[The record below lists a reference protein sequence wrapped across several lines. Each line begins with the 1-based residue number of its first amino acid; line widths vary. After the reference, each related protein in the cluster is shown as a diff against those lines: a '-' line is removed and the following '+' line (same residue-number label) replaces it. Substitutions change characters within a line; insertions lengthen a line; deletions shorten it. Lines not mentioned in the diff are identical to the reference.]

1 MPDGAGGGAVMLMLL
16 SSEACFVLALLCV
29 VWGVVSAMRVVA
41 ALHGRGIKIQPV
53 LLNVL
58 ILKYLYQYRA
68 ITLAETGRTGL
79 LFYSYVFAMNLAL
92 LAAIT
97 GLVVRA
103 AWGF

>member
-1 MPDGAGGGAVMLMLL
+1 MAMMMLL
-16 SSEACFVLALLCV
+16 SSEVCFVLAIMCLI
-29 VWGVVSAMRVVA
+29 WGVVSAVRIAA
-41 ALHGRGIKIQPV
+41 ALHERGIKIQPV

-58 ILKYLYQYRA
+58 IFKYLYEYRA

-92 LAAIT
+92 LAALT

>member
-1 MPDGAGGGAVMLMLL
+1 MLMFL
-16 SSEACFVLALLCV
+16 SSEACFVVALLCM
-29 VWGVVSAMRVVA
+29 VWGVVSAVRIAA
-41 ALHGRGIKIQPV
+41 ALHERGIRIQPV

-58 ILKYLYQYRA
+58 IFKYLYQYRA

-79 LFYSYVFAMNLAL
+79 LFYSYVLAMNMAL
-92 LAAIT
+92 LAAIA

>member
-1 MPDGAGGGAVMLMLL
+1 MMMLL
-16 SSEACFVLALLCV
+16 SSEVCFVLAIMCLI
-29 VWGVVSAMRVVA
+29 WGVVSAVRIAA
-41 ALHGRGIKIQPV
+41 ALHERGIKIQPV

-58 ILKYLYQYRA
+58 IFKYLYEYRA

-92 LAAIT
+92 LAALT

>member
-1 MPDGAGGGAVMLMLL
+1 MVMLL
-16 SSEACFVLALLCV
+16 SSEACFVLAILCII
-29 VWGVVSAMRVVA
+29 WGVVSAVRIAA
-41 ALHGRGIKIQPV
+41 ALHERGVRIKPV

-58 ILKYLYQYRA
+58 IFKYLYQYRA
-68 ITLAETGRTGL
+68 LTLAETGRTGG

-97 GLVVRA
+97 GFVVRA